1 MEVEM
6 GDSSQTT
13 RRVADSGTVAATDNT
28 HDVIQII
35 EAFLN
40 RADPPLR
47 VRDAWKH
54 VKDAALQGTRA
65 ELARRVT
72 DTSRDKNVTEI
83 KAQLSELKETVQRLV
98 EKPRGEPTFAEIARN
113 AAKAKDPGLDKAKP
127 VPARRSR
134 ELIIA
139 LGNETMAQ
147 RQRVGKELV

>member
-13 RRVADSGTVAATDNT
+13 RRIADSGTVAATDNT
-28 HDVIQII
+28 HDAIQII

-47 VRDAWKH
+47 ARDAWKH

-72 DTSRDKNVTEI
+72 DASRDKNVTEI
-83 KAQLSELKETVQRLV
+83 KA
-98 EKPRGEPTFAEIARN
+98 
-113 AAKAKDPGLDKAKP
+113 
-127 VPARRSR
+127 
-134 ELIIA
+134 
-139 LGNETMAQ
+139 
-147 RQRVGKELV
+147 